1 MKKEIIISIIVIALV
16 IIGNIV
22 TQNNTKR
29 CVAELNGQLEEI
41 KEKIEV
47 QPKNEVERKNLKQRS
62 EEIKDNWD
70 NMQETL
76 SFYIEHDEL
85 EKVETQL
92 VLLLGEI
99 ETKLYEDAIPEIEK
113 CQFILEHI
121 ADKTALNIKNIF

>member
-1 MKKEIIISIIVIALV
+1 MKKELLICIIVITFVVVGNV
-16 IIGNIV
+16 I
-22 TQNNTKR
+22 TQNHTKQ
-29 CVAELNGQLEEI
+29 CVEQLNQELTELKEKVVISEKSGKQEQELESKSQQI
-41 KEKIEV
+41 KE
-47 QPKNEVERKNLKQRS
+47 L
-62 EEIKDNWD
+62 WD

-92 VLLLGEI
+92 SLLKGEM
-99 ETKLYEDAIPEIEK
+99 ESKLYDDAVPEIEK

>member
-1 MKKEIIISIIVIALV
+1 MKKELLICIIVITFVVVGNV
-16 IIGNIV
+16 I
-22 TQNNTKR
+22 TQNHTKQ
-29 CVAELNGQLEEI
+29 CVEQLNQELTELKEKVVISEKSGKQEQELESKSQRI
-41 KEKIEV
+41 KE
-47 QPKNEVERKNLKQRS
+47 L
-62 EEIKDNWD
+62 WD

-92 VLLLGEI
+92 SLLKGEM
-99 ETKLYEDAIPEIEK
+99 ESKLYDDAVPEIEK